1 VVPILLKPAAW
12 GAHLLMLLA
21 VGAAFGMGLWQWN
34 VWHGDRVAAQHT
46 LVDADPVALSGL
58 MGGDS
63 PFPGDKVG
71 QPVTFT
77 GQWLERDTMYVSHKR
92 HQGRTGFWVVTPVRI
107 GTSAIPVVRGW
118 SVRAAA
124 PAATGSVRV
133 TGWLEPSESS
143 GEADV
148 RPGDRVITSM
158 RIASMTQH
166 VDTDL
171 YSGFVIAKVV
181 SAGSTTGGGPTSG
194 NGVAGLDR
202 VGPTQQ
208 PDVSGFTGLRNL
220 LYSLQWWVF
229 IVLIVFVWWRWC
241 QDQLH
246 PEQRPSGSGPG
257 PGSGSGPEPVE
268 PVDNL
273 AP

>member
-1 VVPILLKPAAW
+1 
-12 GAHLLMLLA
+12 MLLGVA
-21 VGAAFGMGLWQWN
+21 AAFGMGMWQWN
-34 VWHGDRVAAQHT
+34 VWHDDRADAQRT
-46 LVDADPVALSGL
+46 LVDADPVALSSL

-77 GQWLERDTMYVSHKR
+77 GRWLDADTVYVSHKR

-107 GTSAIPVVRGW
+107 GASAIPVVRGW
-118 SVRAAA
+118 SERASA
-124 PAATGSVRV
+124 PAIAGSATV

-148 RPGDRVITSM
+148 RPSDRVITSM
-158 RIASMTQH
+158 RIASMSQH
-166 VDTDL
+166 VSTDL
-171 YSGFVIAKVV
+171 YSGFVIARVV
-181 SAGSTTGGGPTSG
+181 SAGSTTE
-194 NGVAGLDR
+194 AGSTTGLAK
-202 VGPTQQ
+202 VGPTRQ

-229 IVLIVFVWWRWC
+229 IVLIVFIWWRWC

-246 PEQRPSGSGPG
+246 P
-257 PGSGSGPEPVE
+257 PEPDPGAVE

-273 AP
+273 TP